1 MFCACFELLSVIIG
15 ISSQVDF
22 AIPEN
27 VMGGIQKPS
36 LFSREKNTSK
46 WGGVGGGKAGGRRS
60 GVSINR
66 YNSRT
71 LLLKNSLV

>member
-1 MFCACFELLSVIIG
+1 MIIG

-36 LFSREKNTSK
+36 LFFKKKTSK
-46 WGGVGGGKAGGRRS
+46 GGGVGGGKAGG
-60 GVSINR
+60 
-66 YNSRT
+66 
-71 LLLKNSLV
+71 